1 MLNHVQSGSNVDYI
15 SVRTRSSTEKYDRT
29 LNLNSESVNGVL
41 SSEEAVSRIYSIS
54 NIDVNEMKSARVATA
69 EEKIHTVLILSST
82 FSAMI
87 ASKKQSLL
95 EPKEA

>member
-1 MLNHVQSGSNVDYI
+1 
-15 SVRTRSSTEKYDRT
+15 
-29 LNLNSESVNGVL
+29 
-41 SSEEAVSRIYSIS
+41 
-54 NIDVNEMKSARVATA
+54 MKSARVATA

-95 EPKEA
+95 VPKEA